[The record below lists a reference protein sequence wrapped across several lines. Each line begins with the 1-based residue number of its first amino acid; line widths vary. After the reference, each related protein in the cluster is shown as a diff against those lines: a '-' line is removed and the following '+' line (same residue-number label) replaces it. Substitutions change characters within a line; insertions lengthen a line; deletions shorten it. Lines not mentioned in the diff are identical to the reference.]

1 MSVETAKRFL
11 NQLALDVELR
21 RRIAE
26 AENGDARV
34 AVAVSAGCVFTR
46 DEFETACGDYDAA
59 RTMSPE
65 EAEVLGFAAFRVL
78 GAAAPAA
85 VPPYGPAV
93 FYSATRLR

>member
-1 MSVETAKRFL
+1 
-11 NQLALDVELR
+11 
-21 RRIAE
+21 
-26 AENGDARV
+26 
-34 AVAVSAGCVFTR
+34 
-46 DEFETACGDYDAA
+46 
-59 RTMSPE
+59 MSPE